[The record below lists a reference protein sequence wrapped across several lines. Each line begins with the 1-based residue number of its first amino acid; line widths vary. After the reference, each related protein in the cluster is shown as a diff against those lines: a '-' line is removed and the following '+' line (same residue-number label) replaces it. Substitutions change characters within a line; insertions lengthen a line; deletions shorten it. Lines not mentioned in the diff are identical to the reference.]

1 MFGRSLLRRIGAYV
15 IPVWDYA
22 LMTEPLS
29 DAQLAALGWN
39 GPRGAGDMSNQF
51 HYFRM
56 TRDNRMLWGG
66 YDAVYYNGGRIRDEH
81 AHSPAVFGKLA
92 EHFFA
97 AFPQL
102 EGVSFTPRVGRGHRH
117 LQPVLRV
124 LRQRLR
130 RPPGL
135 CGRLHRPRGR
145 CDQVRAQVLL
155 DKIENRDSERT
166 RLALVRSKPLP
177 FPPEPVRSGVIQLT
191 RSSIARADENEGR
204 RDAWLRLLDRVGL
217 GFDS

>member
-1 MFGRSLLRRIGAYV
+1 
-15 IPVWDYA
+15 
-22 LMTEPLS
+22 
-29 DAQLAALGWN
+29 
-39 GPRGAGDMSNQF
+39 
-51 HYFRM
+51 M

-81 AHSPAVFGKLA
+81 ASSPEVFGKLA

-102 EGVSFTPRVGRGHRH
+102 EGVSFSHAWGGVVDTCSRFCAFFGRAYG
-117 LQPVLRV
+117 
-124 LRQRLR
+124 
-130 RPPGL
+130 
-135 CGRLHRPRGR
+135 GRLGYVAGYTGLGVGATRFG
-145 CDQVRAQVLL
+145 AQVLL